1 MSKHILHI
9 SKKIFDSTTHCFK
22 NLTNKNIRLD
32 NSIEFFYSDNAL
44 KLNSL
49 KNSLSAMNIS
59 QQLDTNY

>member
-1 MSKHILHI
+1 M
-9 SKKIFDSTTHCFK
+9 FGSTTHCFK
-22 NLTNKNIRLD
+22 NLTNKNMRLD
-32 NSIEFFYSDNAL
+32 NSIELFYSDNAL